1 MLVMSGKTERS
12 SEHTLRHHLQG
23 QILYTVYNCITYH
36 GNLETSYSWR
46 PTRLQERVSPIK
58 NTSNDCVANHAEKA
72 RILWSLVAGRR
83 ARSGQ
88 YPAMY
93 GKLHYHSRS
102 TSCSRD
108 LEKWE
113 VGRGKAKM
121 SCPAQ
126 QGSKISQ
133 QNSHGMQR
141 DWTFKVE
148 ISGKNVNNSSLFC
161 KSLFPMVRAS
171 KHALR
176 LEAQISTVLSKWHG

>member
-23 QILYTVYNCITYH
+23 QILYNCITYH

-113 VGRGKAKM
+113 VGRGKARWA
-121 SCPAQ
+121 AQ
-126 QGSKISQ
+126 P
-133 QNSHGMQR
+133 NR
-141 DWTFKVE
+141 
-148 ISGKNVNNSSLFC
+148 
-161 KSLFPMVRAS
+161 
-171 KHALR
+171 ALR
-176 LEAQISTVLSKWHG
+176 SHSKTVMGCKGLEHLKLRFQGKTSKTVHYFAKAYFPWFEHFA